1 MSNTWTICKREC
13 NAYFT
18 TPVGYVVIGTFALIS
33 GLSFT
38 ASFLIYGVM
47 SETPTNYDMVAI
59 PDFEE
64 TFLSPY
70 LVYCGLIMLFIGPLV
85 TMRLLAEEHNQGT
98 IEMLYTHPIRDR
110 EIVFGKY
117 LASLFILVLMMGI
130 IWINL
135 GIVYYFV
142 EIEPA
147 VLIFGLFTFFLMGAA
162 FMSMGLFISSLC
174 KSQITAA
181 TLTFGMFFVLFMMSF
196 YSHKMSEENPAPEG
210 WSESA
215 KETTGQAYNIVRAIV
230 LELPIDAHAKEMA
243 QGVVQP
249 KDIAYYILFSIF
261 FLFLTFRSLESRK
274 WRIRR

>member
-38 ASFLIYGVM
+38 ASFIFYAVM
-47 SETPTNYDMVAI
+47 SEAPANYDMVAI

-70 LVYCGLIMLFIGPLV
+70 LVYSGLIMLFIGPLV

-117 LASLFILVLMMGI
+117 FASLFILLLMMFI
-130 IWINL
+130 VCINM

-147 VLIFGLFTFFLMGAA
+147 VLVFGLFTFFLMGAA

-181 TLTFGMFFVLFMMSF
+181 TLTFGLFFVLFMMSY
-196 YSHKMSEENPAPEG
+196 YSSDIPEENPAPEI

-215 KETTGQAYNIVRAIV
+215 RAVTGSVYNVVRAV
-230 LELPIDAHAKEMA
+230 LLELPIDSHAKEMA

-249 KDIAYYILFSIF
+249 KDIAYYVLYSSF